1 MRVNEIFY
9 SLQGEGYW
17 MGRPAV
23 FVRLSG
29 CNLKCPFCD
38 TEHETYTELTEQEI
52 IDIVTGYPA
61 RHIVITGGEPTL
73 QLSATLVHG
82 LKRAG
87 FYVQIETNGSIR
99 VADEI
104 LACVDWVTCSPK
116 DADMKIGRVDELKV
130 IFQSPTDHERL
141 ARFEND
147 ALQGGSVLS
156 LQPCDVGDAVRNR
169 EIVSYAIEYVKAHP
183 AWRLSLQTHKL
194 LDIR

>member
-52 IDIVTGYPA
+52 IDIATGYPA

-87 FYVQIETNGSIR
+87 FYVQIETNGSIG

-104 LACVDWVTCSPK
+104 LAGVDWVTCSPK

-141 ARFEND
+141 AQFEND

-169 EIVSYAIEYVKAHP
+169 EIVSNTIEYIKAHP

>member
-52 IDIVTGYPA
+52 IDIATGYPA

-104 LACVDWVTCSPK
+104 FACVDWVTCSPK

-169 EIVSYAIEYVKAHP
+169 EIVSNTIEYVKAHP

>member
-52 IDIVTGYPA
+52 IDIATGYPA

-87 FYVQIETNGSIR
+87 FYVQIETNGSIE

-104 LACVDWVTCSPK
+104 LAGVDWVTCSPK

-141 ARFEND
+141 AQFEND

-169 EIVSYAIEYVKAHP
+169 GIVSNTIEYVKAHP

>member
-1 MRVNEIFY
+1 
-9 SLQGEGYW
+9 

-52 IDIVTGYPA
+52 IDIATGYPA

-87 FYVQIETNGSIR
+87 FYVQIETNGSIG

-104 LACVDWVTCSPK
+104 LAGVDWVTCSPK

-141 ARFEND
+141 AQFEND

-194 LDIR
+194 LEIR

>member
-1 MRVNEIFY
+1 
-9 SLQGEGYW
+9 

-194 LDIR
+194 LEIR

>member
-1 MRVNEIFY
+1 
-9 SLQGEGYW
+9 

-52 IDIVTGYPA
+52 IDIATGYPA

-87 FYVQIETNGSIR
+87 FYVQIETNGSIE

-104 LACVDWVTCSPK
+104 LAGVDWVTCSPK
-116 DADMKIGRVDELKV
+116 DADMKIGRIDELKV
-130 IFQSPTDHERL
+130 IFQSPTDRERL